1 MSRSFAVLVNP
12 ASAGGRPLKLLPIVR
27 RELEALGPPHRIV
40 ETKSLEHAKEE
51 ARGAADAGETVMT
64 MGGDGLVGPVAG
76 ELRHRGVLTLVRAG
90 RGNDFAR
97 VLGIPSDVKEAVRL
111 AVEGEERIIDLGV
124 ANGVPFA
131 TIATLGFDSVANR
144 MANEARFVPGPLVY
158 VYAGIRTLVT
168 WRHAPFTVTVDGE
181 RHEFEGYSVAVGNT
195 KAYGGGLFLIPT
207 AEPEDGE
214 FDVILIKRH
223 AKWRFF
229 RGIFKTMK
237 GTHLVPDLT
246 PIIRGKVVEIR
257 SQPSFAVYADGDQIA
272 DTPVRMTV
280 DPQCL
285 RVVAPP
291 AAS

>member
-1 MSRSFAVLVNP
+1 VSRSFAVLVNP
-12 ASAGGRPLKLLPIVR
+12 ASASGRPLKLLPVVR
-27 RELEALGPPHRIV
+27 RELEGRGAPHRVV

-51 ARGAADAGETVMT
+51 ARAAADAGETVMT

-76 ELRHRGVLTLVRAG
+76 ELRHRGVLAVIRAG

-97 VLGIPSDVKEAVRL
+97 VLEIPEDPKEAVRL
-111 AVEGEERIIDLGV
+111 AVEGEERLLDLGE
-124 ANGVPFA
+124 ADGVPFA

-158 VYAGIRTLVT
+158 VYAGIRTLAT
-168 WRHAPFTVTVDGE
+168 WRPAPFAVTVDGE

-195 KAYGGGLFLIPT
+195 KAYGGGLFLIPP
-207 AEPEDGE
+207 AEPDDGE

-229 RGIFKTMK
+229 RGIFRTMK
-237 GTHLVPDLT
+237 GTHLEPDIT
-246 PIIRGKVVEIR
+246 PILRGKVVEISAEPR
-257 SQPSFAVYADGDQIA
+257 FAVYADGDQIA

-280 DPQCL
+280 DPRCL
-285 RVVAPP
+285 RVIAPP
-291 AAS
+291 PKG